1 MKIFQIKL
9 DIDKFHDRL
18 SFAKGGNRMNL
29 NSVVVG
35 NKIVWSFNGTVIGT
49 EYFKTEK
56 DALRALEALK
66 NSAYIRCKR
75 RNILIF

>member
-1 MKIFQIKL
+1 MK
-9 DIDKFHDRL
+9 
-18 SFAKGGNRMNL
+18 MNL

-56 DALRALEALK
+56 DALKALEALK
-66 NSAYIRCKR
+66 NSAYIRCK
-75 RNILIF
+75 NSKPV